1 MMASDDDVEKLGCK
15 KICHAC
21 VGEEFLSTEISQDG
35 RLLKCSFCGTP
46 KARCY
51 KLDQMADRIDTAFE
65 RHYVR
70 TSDQPNDWEYTLCGD
85 KESTFDFDRHGEPVV
100 YAIMNAADIPEQA
113 ARDIQAILEERYSDY
128 EADKMGDETA
138 FADDS
143 HYEERRLS
151 DRQWQEQWYS
161 FQRSLKT
168 DARFFNED
176 GARLLRSV
184 FTNLDQYE
192 AEGGKPLIVK
202 AGPDTEYAAI
212 FRARTFQSDERL
224 EAAMEN
230 AAAEFG
236 SPPPRFAASGRMNA
250 HGISVFYG
258 ATSPE
263 VALAEVR
270 PPVGSQVAVARF
282 EIIRPLRLL
291 DLTALGETSLSLGS
305 VFDTTLADRI
315 EHQKF
320 LRSLRSHMT
329 RPVMPDDEA
338 IEYLATQ
345 AVADF
350 LATSDLKL
358 DGIIFP
364 SVQYSDGAQNIV
376 LFHKA
381 ARVEKL
387 VRPHG
392 SKVSASLGSSTEDG
406 WEPHYSIS
414 ERIPVSQTNKPSYE
428 FNSRWRD
435 SWAPDLDER
444 DPALRI
450 DRQSLVVH
458 VIGAV
463 KFQTDA
469 NKVHWNVH
477 EIPMEEKQPH
487 SDDDF

>member
-1 MMASDDDVEKLGCK
+1 
-15 KICHAC
+15 
-21 VGEEFLSTEISQDG
+21 
-35 RLLKCSFCGTP
+35 
-46 KARCY
+46 
-51 KLDQMADRIDTAFE
+51 
-65 RHYVR
+65 
-70 TSDQPNDWEYTLCGD
+70 
-85 KESTFDFDRHGEPVV
+85 
-100 YAIMNAADIPEQA
+100 
-113 ARDIQAILEERYSDY
+113 
-128 EADKMGDETA
+128 
-138 FADDS
+138 
-143 HYEERRLS
+143 
-151 DRQWQEQWYS
+151 
-161 FQRSLKT
+161 
-168 DARFFNED
+168 
-176 GARLLRSV
+176 
-184 FTNLDQYE
+184 
-192 AEGGKPLIVK
+192 
-202 AGPDTEYAAI
+202 
-212 FRARTFQSDERL
+212 
-224 EAAMEN
+224 
-230 AAAEFG
+230 
-236 SPPPRFAASGRMNA
+236 
-250 HGISVFYG
+250 
-258 ATSPE
+258 
-263 VALAEVR
+263 
-270 PPVGSQVAVARF
+270 
-282 EIIRPLRLL
+282 
-291 DLTALGETSLSLGS
+291 LGS